1 MRRYALR
8 SVAHNGFLRMMP
20 CVCMHFLHVRAA
32 CGLTMVAKREDRHA
46 FRRVFRWVSF
56 LYSYGFLS
64 GSHDARGGGAC
75 EIARV
80 APRPTR
86 RPATLAST
94 ALLSLAPS
102 GPSQLAPEPLRST
115 WPGPVNAG
123 RTVKPRT
130 RSTGECSESMAGPT
144 KCPNQGR
151 PIEKSAGETLAI
163 LPPLALVTQYVGH
176 KQGGY

>member
-115 WPGPVNAG
+115 WPGPANAG
-123 RTVKPRT
+123 RTVRSPAREARGSAANRWPAPQNAPT
-130 RSTGECSESMAGPT
+130 RVGPL
-144 KCPNQGR
+144 R
-151 PIEKSAGETLAI
+151 RVRARHLLS
-163 LPPLALVTQYVGH
+163 YRR
-176 KQGGY
+176 